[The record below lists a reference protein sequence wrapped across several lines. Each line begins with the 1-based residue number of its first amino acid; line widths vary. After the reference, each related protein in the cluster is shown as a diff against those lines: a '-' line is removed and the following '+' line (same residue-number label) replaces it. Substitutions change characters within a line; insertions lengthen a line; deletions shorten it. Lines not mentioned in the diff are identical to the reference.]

1 MWLHP
6 CTVLGRKM
14 NLDHKSLCE
23 VAERWLGKNKKQ
35 NLFFPKYPIHV
46 REMVCLNVSEIPDAI
61 GFNYYG
67 SCIIEVKVTHA
78 DFIADQKKPFRQNGD
93 GMGNYRYYLC
103 PENLINEDE
112 LPKGWGL
119 IYVSKSG
126 RTKEI
131 KKSDFFDLTKN
142 GYINEKCY
150 LFSICS
156 RIKKGI

>member
-1 MWLHP
+1 
-6 CTVLGRKM
+6 M

-23 VAERWLGKNKKQ
+23 IAIKWLRKVKKQ
-35 NLFFPKYPIHV
+35 NLMYHTYPITGS
-46 REMVCLNVSEIPDAI
+46 EIACYNGGKWIEIPDAI
-61 GFNYYG
+61 GFNSYS
-67 SCIIEVKVTHA
+67 SCVIECKMSRS
-78 DFIADQKKPFRQNGD
+78 DFFADQKKPFRIDGD

-103 PENLINEDE
+103 QENLINENE

-131 KKSDFFDLTKN
+131 KKSDFFDLTKY
-142 GYINEKCY
+142 GYTNERCY
-150 LFSICS
+150 LFSICK